1 MVLRGALSA
10 FSRKSRLPLSS
21 TMQMVTST
29 CWRCASASAAAT
41 MVLMA
46 ARFRYFLLGRS
57 AADAVR
63 SRHRVAT
70 VSLNMDVLNM
80 VSDASTGSYGFPES
94 STPEAET
101 ARLGS
106 LADRFVRQGLLT
118 CFPKD
123 LRRDRIFAVD

>member
-29 CWRCASASAAAT
+29 CWRCASASAPAT
-41 MVLMA
+41 MVLIV

-63 SRHRVAT
+63 ARQTRAA
-70 VSLNMDVLNM
+70 VSLETANLDMGRDG
-80 VSDASTGSYGFPES
+80 STGWEGFPEFRKKTRPVS
-94 STPEAET
+94 AKNAET
-101 ARLGS
+101 RTGHPVVVA
-106 LADRFVRQGLLT
+106 
-118 CFPKD
+118 
-123 LRRDRIFAVD
+123 